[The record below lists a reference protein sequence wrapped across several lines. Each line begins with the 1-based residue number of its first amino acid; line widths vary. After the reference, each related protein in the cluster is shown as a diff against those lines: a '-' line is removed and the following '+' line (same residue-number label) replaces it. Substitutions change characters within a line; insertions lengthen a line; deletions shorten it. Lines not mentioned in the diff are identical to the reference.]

1 MMNLKVVTAVS
12 LAMLVAACGGEKRQK
27 TVAVEDKSPEKQV
40 VASQEV
46 CQPTNT
52 KEIAALFD
60 RWNEALKSGKPEN
73 VVALYA
79 KDSILLPTVSNQARY
94 TPAQKEDYF
103 HHFMEKKPSGQINE
117 RYIQIGCDSAF
128 DAGIYTFT
136 FAKTGESVVGRYSYT
151 YKWDG
156 KQWLIS
162 SHHSSAMPEKADT
175 ADKADKDKK
184 EEKSEKSESSTHSEH
199 KAPVS
204 EKIASEPAKPVEAQE
219 AKPEVENVVE
229 SVILP
234 EAVAP
239 EKAKE
244 ATAQNAQ
251 PIVIYLSPNEMAK
264 PQVIHI
270 LPQKP
275 ENNEVATEIKVH

>member
-27 TVAVEDKSPEKQV
+27 TVVVEDKSPEKQV

-162 SHHSSAMPEKADT
+162 SHHSSAMPEKAD
-175 ADKADKDKK
+175 KADKDKK
-184 EEKSEKSESSTHSEH
+184 EEKSEKSESSAHSEH

-204 EKIASEPAKPVEAQE
+204 EKIASEPAKHVEV
-219 AKPEVENVVE
+219 KPEVENVVE

-244 ATAQNAQ
+244 VTAQNAQ

-275 ENNEVATEIKVH
+275 ENEVATEIKVH